1 MVYKW
6 KVDNDVLKQGYLRRT
21 CNKGL
26 RHPKLRQISPSQVSH
41 EHSKGLTRK
50 TNTRT
55 RVHMD
60 RDCRSREDTK
70 HSLATRSTL
79 GGRHSSQR
87 MNRDA
92 RLPDRIAHPNYSRIL
107 QLQEGRENPKHTHT
121 KDPTES
127 LWLTLAIGFST
138 CLSIYQFIYLHVLS
152 IRLLFLDWIV

>member
-41 EHSKGLTRK
+41 EHSKGLTCK

-127 LWLTLAIGFST
+127 L
-138 CLSIYQFIYLHVLS
+138 
-152 IRLLFLDWIV
+152 